1 MAKVR
6 VNADFARFK
15 RKERKTKVAVPI
27 IWEMAF
33 RLEIPC
39 QNARDGGIAQ
49 RRPAPET
56 HSSDISFAIDT
67 FSIDFD

>member
-1 MAKVR
+1 M
-6 VNADFARFK
+6 
-15 RKERKTKVAVPI
+15 AVPI

-39 QNARDGGIAQ
+39 QNALGGGIAQ
-49 RRPAPET
+49 RRSAPET
-56 HSSDISFAIDT
+56 HSSDISFVINT